1 MTQTTEIVFSLSS
14 ATVAKV
20 AQAAND
26 WRAAVAA
33 GDNAFLPM
41 ADAVFGA
48 RQEVMTDEDNASTKA
63 QKAAWKALR
72 DQISL
77 TDAEVSNAIRSG
89 MVAHILDIQK
99 IKLGKKSWRNV
110 AGHNGA
116 SLSTLMTKVG
126 LVTTG
131 KIDGRTDG
139 KIHAMSADG
148 QELIIEGLQRWYEE
162 DADMTRAGLDR
173 AFADENE
180 EPKTAKTPAEKF
192 AKVSAEALKLAEN
205 DEVPTEAIEA
215 LYKELIR
222 AKTRR
227 EA

>member
-1 MTQTTEIVFSLSS
+1 MTETTFTAFSLSS

-20 AQAAND
+20 AKAAND
-26 WRAAVAA
+26 WRAAVSA
-33 GDNAFLPM
+33 GDASFLPM
-41 ADAVFGA
+41 ADAVFAA
-48 RQEVMTDEDNASTKA
+48 REEVNNDEDNANSKA
-63 QKAAWKALR
+63 RKAAWKALR
-72 DQISL
+72 DQVSL

-99 IKLGKKSWRNV
+99 IKLGKKSWRTA

-126 LVTTG
+126 VITTG
-131 KIDGRTDG
+131 KIDGRTDD
-139 KIHAMSADG
+139 KVHAMSADG
-148 QELIIEGLQRWYEE
+148 QEAIIDGLNRWFEE
-162 DADMTRAGLDR
+162 DVEMTRAGLDR
-173 AFADENE
+173 AFRDENE
-180 EPKTAKTPAEKF
+180 EEKTPKTPAEKF

-205 DEVPTEAIEA
+205 SEVPTEAIEA